1 MTFKMTKDVAG
12 DIYKPSIH
20 GESELY
26 KKSGPPGFF
35 SKLMDPLGLRKKIGG
50 KLCGSKL
57 FNPGGEGVP
66 AAQAAQTAVGSTPP
80 VEQAAMPITPAAP
93 ATIGNSTAV
102 PTAAAPMEPAPV
114 AMHKKNKLTDKPG
127 APWRVLTEKGFGLDN
142 SKSKNKSTKNKK

>member
-1 MTFKMTKDVAG
+1 MAFKMTKDVAG
-12 DIYKPSIH
+12 NIYKPSIH
-20 GESELY
+20 GENPLY

-57 FNPGGEGVP
+57 FNPGGAGGP
-66 AAQAAQTAVGSTPP
+66 AAQAAQTAAGSTPP

-93 ATIGNSTAV
+93 AQ
-102 PTAAAPMEPAPV
+102 AAAPVEPAPV
-114 AMHKKNKLTDKPG
+114 AMHKKNKLTGKPG

-142 SKSKNKSTKNKK
+142 SKSKNKSTKNK

>member
-1 MTFKMTKDVAG
+1 MAFKMNGNPAG
-12 DIYKPSIH
+12 NIQKLKIH
-20 GESELY
+20 GGSELF

-57 FNPGGEGVP
+57 FNPGGAGGP
-66 AAQAAQTAVGSTPP
+66 AAQAAQTAAGSTPP

-102 PTAAAPMEPAPV
+102 PTATAPVEPAPV

-142 SKSKNKSTKNKK
+142 SKSKNKLTKNK